1 MPLTK
6 RDPANPVV
14 FFDISI
20 GGEAVG
26 RVVFE
31 LYKDVVP
38 KTAENFRAL
47 CTGEKGVGEKG
58 KPLHYKGSTFHRVIP
73 DFMIQGGD
81 FTNGDGRG
89 GESIYGDRFEDEA
102 FTLLHD
108 VPGLLSMANAG
119 PNTNGSQFFV
129 TTVPTPHLDNK
140 HVVFGRVLKGMG
152 IVREIEQT
160 ETGENDR
167 PVQTV
172 EVTDCGELSEE
183 QQQEAAAAGAGAA
196 GSGAWPAYPEDADR
210 PEGEAEAA
218 WRLRAGEA
226 IRLEGNELFKAGKYG
241 EAVARYS
248 SALRYVGRSGFAD
261 PQAAEAA
268 GEEQQAALGQAVV
281 SCLLNRAACRLKLGK
296 AEAALQD
303 AGAVLEQAPDNVK
316 ALFRAGQ
323 ARAALKDYA
332 GALAQLR
339 RASELEPADKG
350 IAAEVARVK
359 AVVEAERKKER
370 ATYAR
375 MFG

>member
-1 MPLTK
+1 MPLNK

-14 FFDISI
+14 FLDISI
-20 GGEAVG
+20 GGEAAG
-26 RVVFE
+26 RVVLE

-58 KPLHYKGSTFHRVIP
+58 KPLHYKGSAFHRVIP

-89 GESIYGDRFEDEA
+89 GESIYGERFEDEG
-102 FTLLHD
+102 FVLQHD

-119 PNTNGSQFFV
+119 LNTNGSQFFV

-167 PVQTV
+167 PVQPV
-172 EVTDCGELSEE
+172 EITDCGELSEE

-196 GSGAWPAYPEDADR
+196 GAGAWPAYPEDVDR

-261 PQAAEAA
+261 PQAAEEV
-268 GEEQQAALGQAVV
+268 GEEQQAALEQAVV

-296 AEAALQD
+296 AEAALAD

-323 ARAALKDYA
+323 ARAALKDYS
-332 GALAQLR
+332 GALAELK

-359 AVVEAERKKER
+359 AVVEAERKRER